1 MKIAIIS
8 DIHSNPAA
16 LTKVLKDARSKGCEK
31 IICLGDIVG
40 YGYAPNECIDI
51 CREEGIESLMG
62 NHDAALV
69 GELELDWFN
78 DYARSAVLRQRG
90 MVSEDNKKWLLH
102 LPYTRLGVDMGLDK
116 PEDKFQIALSHGTLE
131 MPSRFDYILYVSD
144 AALEFLTLAGKG
156 VNSLFVGHTHCANVY
171 FYDNGRISE
180 NYIDL
185 DDEEEIDLNQSEHTI
200 INVGSVGYPRNQ
212 PYSIY
217 GIYDTAKHI
226 FKHRILPFDFD
237 DYIAQMEQRGI
248 KAPLW
253 VERRK
258 KQAEERQIGF
268 R

>member
-16 LTKVLKDARSKGCEK
+16 LTKVLKDSRSKGCEK

-51 CREEGIESLMG
+51 CRQEGVECFIG
-62 NHDAALV
+62 NHDAGLV
-69 GELELDWFN
+69 GELGLDWFN
-78 DYARSAVLRQRG
+78 DYARYAVQRQRKT
-90 MVSEDNKKWLLH
+90 VTEDNKEWLRH
-102 LPYTRLGVDMGLDK
+102 LPYAKVK
-116 PEDKFQIALSHGTLE
+116 AWPESEADFKVAFSHGTYELPE
-131 MPSRFDYILYVSD
+131 RFDYILRNSD
-144 AALEFLTLAGKG
+144 AALEFLTLSEKKIR
-156 VNSLFVGHTHCANVY
+156 VLFVGHTHCANVY

-200 INVGSVGYPRNQ
+200 INVGSVGYPRTQ